1 MTNCDDVTDRMVEFA
16 RADAALPGDF
26 TDHLEQCE
34 SCRTNWRIIQ
44 AGAAVGSSAAA
55 AIDSDRVARTVL
67 SRLSAA
73 RIADRR
79 RRRYWSWGGLMT
91 AAAALFL
98 VVYTGRRPGGQSTVG
113 TTGSSAAAGA
123 FVVPVSGLD
132 DLDAS
137 ELQSVYDQLDG
148 ALSGKASV
156 AAPHL
161 EDLSPDEMEQVLNSL
176 EG

>member
-1 MTNCDDVTDRMVEFA
+1 MTNCDDLTDRMVEFA
-16 RADAALPGDF
+16 RAGVNLPGELN
-26 TDHLEQCE
+26 DHLDQCE
-34 SCRTNWRIIQ
+34 SCRANWRVLR
-44 AGAAVGSSAAA
+44 AGAVLGSSAAA
-55 AIDSDRVARTVL
+55 TIDADRVTQTVVA
-67 SRLSAA
+67 RLSAA

-91 AAAALFL
+91 AAAALLL
-98 VVYTGRRPGGQSTVG
+98 VVYTGRRTGSQPPTG
-113 TTGSSAAAGA
+113 TTARPGAAGS

-132 DLDAS
+132 DLDTS

-161 EDLSPDEMEQVLNSL
+161 EELSPDEMEQVLNSL